1 MKKLS
6 NMSLEEKIAQMLI
19 IDLKAE
25 TDHEKIISLIEK
37 IPFGGIVLYKRN
49 YKDYSNMIELINKVK
64 ETNQKS
70 SNVPIFIS
78 MDQEGGRVNRIPEPI
93 HRLKSAYTY
102 AKTENVQVVKESAD
116 ILAYILANS
125 GINFNYAPVLDIK
138 RFDDSHPIG
147 DRCYGD
153 NKEDVV
159 KYGTI
164 VLKQMQEKNVV
175 PVAKHFPGHG
185 ATHQDSHF
193 FLPVISKDIEN
204 LEEDMYPFEKAI
216 ESGCDAIMIGH
227 LVIKK
232 LDRRRPASLSK
243 KVINELLVKKYGYKG
258 LIVSD
263 DLKMKAVALRYRPQ
277 VAVRLSIIAGNDLS
291 IISGDIK
298 RTEKIIQY
306 IAKMVRKGKISQEQ
320 IDNSVKK
327 ILEIKKKYQI
337 NDDKINE
344 IDTDKVNQ
352 RIDKLNK
359 KIS

>member
-19 IDLKAE
+19 VDLKAE
-25 TDHEKIISLIEK
+25 TDHSKIVSLLEKV
-37 IPFGGIVLYKRN
+37 PFGGIVLYKRN
-49 YKDYSNMIELINKVK
+49 YKDYSNMIDLINNVK
-64 ETNQKS
+64 ETNKKN
-70 SNVPIFIS
+70 SNIPIFIS

-93 HRLKSAYTY
+93 HRLKSAYAY
-102 AKTENVQVVKESAD
+102 AKTEKEQIVKESAD
-116 ILAYILANS
+116 ILADVLASS

-153 NKEDVV
+153 NKEDVA

-164 VLKQMQEKNVV
+164 VFKQMQEKNVI

-193 FLPVISKDIEN
+193 FLPIILKSIED
-204 LEEDMYPFEKAI
+204 LEEDMYPFKKAI
-216 ESGCDAIMIGH
+216 ENGCDALMIGH

-232 LDRRRPASLSK
+232 LDRRKPASLSK
-243 KVINELLVKKYGYKG
+243 KVIDGLLVKELGYKG

-263 DLKMKAVALRYRPQ
+263 DLKMKAVALRYRPK

-291 IISGDIK
+291 IICADEK
-298 RTEKIIQY
+298 KAEKIIQY
-306 IAKMVRKGKISQEQ
+306 IAKMVKKGKISEKQ

-337 NDDKINE
+337 NDDKVEGINV
-344 IDTDKVNQ
+344 TKVNQ
-352 RIDKLNK
+352 KIDKLNK